1 MKDKYDD
8 IAPSRRQVAEWLV
21 KQEINQLF
29 RQSKGTAKDIK
40 TNITNPN
47 TIIAI
52 DLINMEWFQVRD
64 YKYLLN
70 GIDIS
75 SRYYYSVALKNKT
88 DKEVLQGF

>member
-1 MKDKYDD
+1 MTPLITTNQLNILNNEFYENMNLFWRDKLYQILKDKYDD

-52 DLINMEWFQVRD
+52 DLINME
-64 YKYLLN
+64 
-70 GIDIS
+70 
-75 SRYYYSVALKNKT
+75 
-88 DKEVLQGF
+88 